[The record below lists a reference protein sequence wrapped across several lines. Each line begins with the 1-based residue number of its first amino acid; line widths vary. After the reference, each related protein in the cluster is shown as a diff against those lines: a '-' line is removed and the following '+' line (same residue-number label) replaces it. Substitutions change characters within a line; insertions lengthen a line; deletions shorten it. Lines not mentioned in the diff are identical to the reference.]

1 MKQSFSDF
9 TASII
14 SKGLSLSLSSG
25 KPLFRDVLRN
35 RFWRSFVRSLIK
47 LSLVYAA
54 IFLVIFSPFGEWK
67 SELVA
72 SVVFIGVALWS
83 LVNGVVTVKNSGAL
97 IVRIIKERSLSEG
110 IIQFVEDK
118 WLGAR
123 VGIKLYDA
131 LRNGRG
137 DFAEHFNHLPSS
149 SDVIKDYVAYV
160 LKEVVLFGII
170 FGLYFLIMNFGVKNL
185 LLEKYAG
192 LSSFE
197 VYAFPFVQL
206 LNFFKR
212 K

>member
-1 MKQSFSDF
+1 MSFNDF
-9 TASII
+9 TAFII
-14 SKGLSLSLSSG
+14 SKGLSFSLHSG
-25 KPLFRDVLRN
+25 KTLFRNVLRN
-35 RFWRSFVRSLIK
+35 RFWHSFVRSLIK

-54 IFLVIFSPFGEWK
+54 ILIVVFSPFGGWK

-72 SVVFIGVALWS
+72 SLVFIAVALWS
-83 LVNGVVTVKNSGAL
+83 LVNGIVKLKDIAAL

-137 DFAEHFNHLPSS
+137 EFAGHFNHLPSS
-149 SDVIKDYVAYV
+149 RDVVKDYAAYV
-160 LKEVVLFGII
+160 LKDVVLFGII